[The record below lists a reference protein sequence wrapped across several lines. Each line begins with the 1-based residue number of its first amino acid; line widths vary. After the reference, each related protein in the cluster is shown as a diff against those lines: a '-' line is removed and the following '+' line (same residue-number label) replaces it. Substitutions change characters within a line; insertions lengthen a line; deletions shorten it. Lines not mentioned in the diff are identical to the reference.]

1 MGRTLALDPGT
12 KRIGIA
18 LSDELGW
25 TAQPLETYLRRSLD
39 ADICHIQQLID
50 QHEVEKVLIGCPFH
64 MNGQPAKVGDAMA
77 NFHGRLSETLP
88 IPVIPWDERLT
99 SRAAERVLIQANMS
113 RKKRKGVVDRVA
125 AAILLQSYLDSLAQE
140 ESPRVASEDEDWT
153 VWPTEARES

>member
-39 ADICHIQQLID
+39 ADIGHIKQLVD
-50 QHEVEKVLIGCPFH
+50 QHDVQQVLIGFPFH
-64 MNGQPAKVGDAMA
+64 MNGQPGSVGDDRAT
-77 NFHGRLSETLP
+77 FQGRLTEALP
-88 IPVIPWDERLT
+88 VPVIPWDERLT
-99 SRAAERVLIQANMS
+99 TRAAERLLIEANMS

-125 AAILLQSYLDSLAQE
+125 AAILLQSYLDSPAQNTPDTGYSDPNGHE
-140 ESPRVASEDEDWT
+140 CPEWEQEP
-153 VWPTEARES
+153 